1 MTTLFEEVEQFFRT
15 EGIPCE
21 LKGLFFLCSLDGRQ
35 FYYSPNTGKW
45 RLKGKRIWLKSVTPF
60 DFVVQARQY
69 SPPNYQEKSKSYK
82 KSQSRSS
89 QRKQQKRHS
98 QSRNYSRNY
107 YDYRANNH
115 QTYSNKN
122 TNRPH
127 ELRSEF
133 IEIFE
138 QCLIQQRIR
147 GYKLGWVW
155 LTLVKQIIPTTLEI
169 CWLGVV
175 FGYSV
180 GWAYY
185 KIKEFYGE
193 FDYHLLANVIKDN
206 QQRWLHYFLRTWG
219 THQNQQQQQR
229 QQQQRQQQHNNQRTT
244 NQRSF
249 AYQHYLDALKL
260 TYPVTLSEL
269 KRAYRQRAKETH
281 PDLGGTAEAF
291 RQVNT
296 AYEVLVTVI

>member
-15 EGIPCE
+15 EGISYE
-21 LKGLFFLCSLDGRQ
+21 QKGLFFLCSLDGRQ

-45 RLKGKRIWLKSVTPF
+45 RIKGKRIWLKSVTPF

-69 SPPNYQEKSKSYK
+69 SPPNYQQQYKSSK
-82 KSQSRSS
+82 KSQSRSD
-89 QRKQQKRHS
+89 QRKQQKRQS
-98 QSRNYSRNY
+98 QSRDYSRNY
-107 YDYRANNH
+107 YNYQQNNY
-115 QTYSNKN
+115 QTYSNKK

-147 GYKLGWVW
+147 GYKLGWIW
-155 LTLVKQIIPTTLEI
+155 LTLIKQIIPTALEI
-169 CWLGVV
+169 CWLSVV

-185 KIKEFYGE
+185 QIKEFYGE
-193 FDYHLLANVIKDN
+193 FDYDLLANAIKEN
-206 QQRWLHYFLRTWG
+206 QQRWLNYFLRTWG
-219 THQNQQQQQR
+219 THHNHQQQR
-229 QQQQRQQQHNNQRTT
+229 QQHQRQKQHNKQP
-244 NQRSF
+244 F
-249 AYQHYLDALKL
+249 AYQNYLDALKL

-269 KRAYRQRAKETH
+269 KTAYRQRAKETH